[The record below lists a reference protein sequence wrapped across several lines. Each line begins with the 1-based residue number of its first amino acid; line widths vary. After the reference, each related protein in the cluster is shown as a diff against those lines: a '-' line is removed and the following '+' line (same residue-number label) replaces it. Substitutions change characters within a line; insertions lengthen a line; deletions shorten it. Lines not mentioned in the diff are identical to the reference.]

1 MARQPDSDARIRW
14 ARLIALQRE
23 SDLTI
28 AQFCNRHE
36 VSTASF
42 YQWRRKLPTLSDSP
56 GQFLPVQVETTPG
69 LRSMT
74 QVQFPCG
81 TRIDFDSADTA
92 ALNLVLDRLVPS
104 EVSR

>member
-1 MARQPDSDARIRW
+1 MARQPDSDARLRW
-14 ARLIALQRE
+14 TRLIALQRE

-28 AQFCNRHE
+28 AQFCNRHD

-42 YQWRRKLPTLSDSP
+42 YQWQRKLPKLSDSP
-56 GQFLPVQVETTPG
+56 GQFLPVQVETAPG